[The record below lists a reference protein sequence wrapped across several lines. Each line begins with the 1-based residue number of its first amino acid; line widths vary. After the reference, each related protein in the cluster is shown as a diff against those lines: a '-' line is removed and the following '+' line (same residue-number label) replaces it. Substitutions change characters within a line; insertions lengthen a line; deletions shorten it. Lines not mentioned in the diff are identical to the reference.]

1 MMTLLKDLMWDLEQK
16 EYYSAF
22 TYARARVPGIN
33 ILFKKLGFK
42 FCGSV
47 NQSCRIGEGLED
59 MNMWI
64 RELPNPDEKS

>member
-1 MMTLLKDLMWDLEQK
+1 MMHLLLDLMWDLEQK

-33 ILFKKLGFK
+33 ILFKKLGFEY
-42 FCGSV
+42 CGCV
-47 NQSCRIGEGLED
+47 HQSCRIGDGLED

-64 RELPNPDEKS
+64 RKLPTRDR